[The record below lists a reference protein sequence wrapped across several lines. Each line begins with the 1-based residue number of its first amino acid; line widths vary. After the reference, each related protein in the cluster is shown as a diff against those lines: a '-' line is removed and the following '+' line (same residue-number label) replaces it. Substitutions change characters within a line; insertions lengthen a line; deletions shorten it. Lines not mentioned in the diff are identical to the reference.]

1 MSYTGKV
8 CTSTGTCK
16 CTVAAEGGGEH
27 GDEDLPE
34 LTGKWSLKAALLV
47 YLARVVDR
55 CFFFFWVQ

>member
-1 MSYTGKV
+1 MYRS
-8 CTSTGTCK
+8 SRR
-16 CTVAAEGGGEH
+16 GGEH

-55 CFFFFWVQ
+55 CFFFFGYSSQAPPKTT